1 MTWKWRKKATL
12 YLLLLNLYLLL
23 SLNLHWLIHCVPL
36 FSFFI
41 DLYLLLIHLLI
52 SNKLTFG
59 KKSKSSF
66 RHSIEREREKR
77 NYY

>member
-23 SLNLHWLIHCVPL
+23 SLNLHWLIHCV

-52 SNKLTFG
+52 SNKLTFE
-59 KKSKSSF
+59 KAKVVLATPL
-66 RHSIEREREKR
+66 RERETKR